1 VDSSAR
7 SLIQQALRHQP
18 STAHTAPPSGREP
31 LAHLDMLKAAAIGGL
46 AGLVLRAGL
55 DLAAGGTGLIALG
68 GLGAAHDP
76 RAATLMRLWI
86 LGGVLVTLG
95 SGALT
100 AVVVRRHQ
108 ALWVLVSMA
117 CVALPLLLP

>member
-1 VDSSAR
+1 VDTSAQ

-31 LAHLDMLKAAAIGGL
+31 LGHIDLLKAAAIGGL
-46 AGLVLRAGL
+46 AGLLLRAGL
-55 DLAAGGTGLIALG
+55 DMTASGTGLMALG
-68 GLGAAHDP
+68 GLADP
-76 RAATLMRLWI
+76 RAATLIRLWI
-86 LGGVLVTLG
+86 LGGVLATLG

-100 AVVVRRHQ
+100 AVVVRRHH